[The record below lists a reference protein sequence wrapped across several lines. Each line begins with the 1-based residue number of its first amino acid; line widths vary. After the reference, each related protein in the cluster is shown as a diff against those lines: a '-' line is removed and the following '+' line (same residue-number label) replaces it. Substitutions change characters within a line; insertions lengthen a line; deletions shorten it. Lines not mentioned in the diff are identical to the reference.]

1 MPRLMSLVFGMRD
14 GNGSI
19 EFRGQTQGAR
29 GMPRLMSLVFGM
41 RDSNG
46 SIELEDRCREQ
57 ELFSGWGV
65 GCVG

>member
-19 EFRGQTQGAR
+19 ELEDRRRGAR

-41 RDSNG
+41 RDGNG
-46 SIELEDRCREQ
+46 SIELEDRRREQ
-57 ELFSGWGV
+57 EVCPG
-65 GCVG
+65 

>member
-1 MPRLMSLVFGMRD
+1 MQGSKRYAQVDVFGVWHEGWQWEYRV
-14 GNGSI
+14 
-19 EFRGQTQGAR
+19 RGQMQGAR

-57 ELFSGWGV
+57 EVCPG
-65 GCVG
+65 